1 MCMTTNSIKKA
12 RLGEGYKYEWYS
24 MVPALVMSALDIHN
38 CLNLNLIFQDY
49 ILENTNCNSLILAVP
64 QA

>member
-1 MCMTTNSIKKA
+1 
-12 RLGEGYKYEWYS
+12 

-64 QA
+64 QAQVAHIGESKTRYYAVKYDPK